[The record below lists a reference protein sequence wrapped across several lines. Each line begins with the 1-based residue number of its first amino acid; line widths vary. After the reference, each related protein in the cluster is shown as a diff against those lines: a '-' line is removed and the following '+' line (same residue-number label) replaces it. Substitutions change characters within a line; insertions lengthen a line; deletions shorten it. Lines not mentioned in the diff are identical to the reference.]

1 MRHQRTV
8 KKLGRTAAHRTA
20 MLANMA
26 TSLFRSHAIITTRA
40 RAVVLRSVA
49 EKLITLGKRGDI
61 HARRLAS
68 RRIHDRVILKK
79 LFDEIAPQFTARNG
93 GYTRIIKI
101 GQRRG
106 DGADVARVELLIPK
120 AVVQVE
126 DGEKKGSRAKSK
138 DAAAAATEPKPKK
151 SNKAAASS

>member
-8 KKLGRTAAHRTA
+8 KKLGRTASHRSA

-40 RAVVLRSVA
+40 RARVLRSVA
-49 EKLITLGKRGDI
+49 EKLITLGKRGDL

-68 RRIHDRVILKK
+68 QRIRDRVILKK

-101 GQRRG
+101 GQRKG
-106 DGADVARVELLIPK
+106 DGADVARLELLIPK
-120 AVVQVE
+120 AVIHTDE
-126 DGEKKGSRAKSK
+126 GEKKGAKGKSK
-138 DAAAAATEPKPKK
+138 DAVAAGESKAKKSKKAAAAE
-151 SNKAAASS
+151 

>member
-40 RAVVLRSVA
+40 RARVLRSVA

-79 LFDEIAPQFTARNG
+79 LFDEIAPQFTTRNG

-101 GQRRG
+101 GQRKG
-106 DGADVARVELLIPK
+106 DGADVARIELLIPK

-126 DGEKKGSRAKSK
+126 EGEKKATKTKSK
-138 DAAAAATEPKPKK
+138 DAAAATEAKPKK
-151 SNKAAASS
+151 SKKAAASA

>member
-40 RAVVLRSVA
+40 RARVLRSVA

-79 LFDEIAPQFTARNG
+79 LFDEIAPQFTTRNG

-101 GQRRG
+101 GQRKG

-120 AVVQVE
+120 AVVQTEVG
-126 DGEKKGSRAKSK
+126 DKKAAKSKSK
-138 DAAAAATEPKPKK
+138 DAASATEAKPKK
-151 SNKAAASS
+151 SKKAAASA

>member
-8 KKLGRTAAHRTA
+8 KKLGRTASHRSA

-40 RAVVLRSVA
+40 RARVLRSVA
-49 EKLITLGKRGDI
+49 EKLITLGKKGDL
-61 HARRLAS
+61 HARRMAS
-68 RRIHDRVILKK
+68 RRIRDRVILKK
-79 LFDEIAPQFTARNG
+79 LFDEIAPQFSARNG

-101 GQRRG
+101 GRRQG

-120 AVVQVE
+120 AVVQTDE
-126 DGEKKGSRAKSK
+126 GAKKATKSK
-138 DAAAAATEPKPKK
+138 SKGAAPAAETKTKKAAAAE
-151 SNKAAASS
+151 

>member
-40 RAVVLRSVA
+40 RARVLRSVA
-49 EKLITLGKRGDI
+49 EKLITLGKRGDL
-61 HARRLAS
+61 HARRMAS
-68 RRIHDRVILKK
+68 RRIRDRVILKK

-101 GQRRG
+101 GQRKG
-106 DGADVARVELLIPK
+106 DGAEVARVELLIPK

-126 DGEKKGSRAKSK
+126 AGEKKTAKGKSK
-138 DAAAAATEPKPKK
+138 DAAAATEEKAKK
-151 SNKAAASS
+151 SKKAAASA